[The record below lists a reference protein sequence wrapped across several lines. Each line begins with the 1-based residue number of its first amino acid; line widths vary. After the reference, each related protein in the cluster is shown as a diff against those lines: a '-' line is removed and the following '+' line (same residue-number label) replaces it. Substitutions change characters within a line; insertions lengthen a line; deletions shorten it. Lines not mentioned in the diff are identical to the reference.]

1 MLTTPIQS
9 TYQRGRGK
17 QVASVDK
24 FMYKFVASWQIDTLA
39 MVNAR
44 DIAQRKHVK

>member
-1 MLTTPIQS
+1 MLTAPIQS
-9 TYQRGRGK
+9 AHQRGRGK

-24 FMYKFVASWQIDTLA
+24 FMYKFVANWQIDTLA

-44 DIAQRKHVK
+44 DMQRKQVI